1 MAIRINME
9 NGMACPNCR
18 SGMKTIDGRMVC
30 PTCGYSYAIPKK
42 LPSYDE
48 LLKRNEALEQFLAEF
63 CKVNFI
69 DRFEIEKCQR
79 RAYNLIKWQLPLK
92 DR

>member
-1 MAIRINME
+1 ME
-9 NGMACPNCR
+9 NGMACPACK

-48 LLKRNEALEQFLAEF
+48 LLKQNEVLEQFLADF
-63 CKVNFI
+63 SKDFI
-69 DRFEIEKCQR
+69 TDLVQIGNYQR
-79 RAYNLIKWQLPLK
+79 RANKLITQLRYK
-92 DR
+92 EKK